1 MPISKYGKTKLS
13 GENSIISSGCF
24 FIIIRTSWVFS
35 EYGKNFM
42 KSMLN
47 LFLNKEIINVVN
59 DQIGCPTYAQ
69 DIAKVILRLI
79 EHIKEGKLFQEIFH
93 FAGDQQTTWFNFAE
107 AILKEKQ
114 KEDKNVQCKLIPIKS
129 YEYKTLAKRPK
140 FSVLDC
146 SKLHNQLNVESS
158 DWNKAISNVIV
169 SLKN

>member
-1 MPISKYGKTKLS
+1 
-13 GENSIISSGCF
+13 
-24 FIIIRTSWVFS
+24 
-35 EYGKNFM
+35 M

-107 AILKEKQ
+107 AILKESK
-114 KEDKNVQCKLIPIKS
+114 KKIKMFNV
-129 YEYKTLAKRPK
+129 
-140 FSVLDC
+140 
-146 SKLHNQLNVESS
+146 N
-158 DWNKAISNVIV
+158 
-169 SLKN
+169 

>member
-1 MPISKYGKTKLS
+1 M
-13 GENSIISSGCF
+13 
-24 FIIIRTSWVFS
+24 
-35 EYGKNFM
+35 
-42 KSMLN
+42 
-47 LFLNKEIINVVN
+47 
-59 DQIGCPTYAQ
+59 
-69 DIAKVILRLI
+69 ILRLI